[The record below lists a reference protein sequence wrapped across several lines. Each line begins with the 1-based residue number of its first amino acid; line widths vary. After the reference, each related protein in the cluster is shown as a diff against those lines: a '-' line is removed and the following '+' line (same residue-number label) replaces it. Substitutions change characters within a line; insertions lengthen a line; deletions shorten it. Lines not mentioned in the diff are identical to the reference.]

1 MNELRCKKCGSTLEK
16 QGETYICPACRSSYE
31 ADSAH
36 SYTEELVRILDEQK
50 QEAVANLRMQL
61 WKAFNEEFYDLEEI
75 KRLAKGIKSYLPN
88 DFFANFCDFA
98 SDKNS
103 RSLNKF
109 LLDTDVVKY
118 RDYVWDILGFLMR
131 PLRGENLL
139 AVNDLLERIRKAEL
153 DIDKF
158 NYYNKLLIKKSEELD
173 KGVYVV
179 TLPRDVFVAYSSKD
193 MAKVEELVETLEEQK
208 ISCFVATRNLQHG
221 AIQYYDVELKKAMD
235 SCKTVVFVSSSNS
248 RNRACDALK
257 IELPY
262 IKQKDIEAAP
272 GVYRHDYEKMPKEYK
287 KPRVEYLI
295 SEHKNT
301 AGDRLVEEFFAGYE
315 YCYNVGT
322 VAERILKFIATPAMG
337 NIKYC
342 VACGS
347 ENAKRVKYCSECGGQ
362 EFVDTCEEYEEKQR
376 LKQERALRE
385 AEAVRKAEAE
395 AATLRAKL
403 EAFSKAEEERKK
415 AEADRLRVEEEKKK
429 VEADRLRIEEEKK
442 KAETDRLRA
451 EVERL
456 KAEATKTVA
465 KPVNEVA
472 INRIKETESKP
483 VAKAVPIQP
492 KQSAASYPFSSTT
505 GDYKIKNN
513 ELVKYTGKGGNVVI
527 PNGVISIGEKAFYGC
542 LGLTS
547 ITIPNS
553 VTSIRGDAF
562 ESCGALA
569 RVTIPNSVKS
579 IKQGAFSNCSSLTS
593 ILIPDSVTNIGLAV
607 FCGCSGLE
615 SITVDKGNKKYHS
628 AGNCLI
634 ETESKTLIAGCK
646 NSIIPSDGSVTNI
659 GNSAFAGCR
668 GIKSITIP
676 DSVTGIGGY
685 AFSGC
690 SGLKEISIPNGVI
703 SINQGVF
710 RNCNSLTS
718 ITIPNSVT
726 SIGESTFI
734 LCSAN
739 IYCHCKKPLFWPK
752 GWDKSLKGRIIWDT

>member
-61 WKAFNEEFYDLEEI
+61 WKAFNEEYYDLEEI

-88 DFFANFCDFA
+88 DFFANFCDLA

-103 RSLNKF
+103 RKLSKF
-109 LLDTDVVKY
+109 LYSIDVIQQH
-118 RDYVWDILGFLMR
+118 DYICDILGFLMR
-131 PLRGENLL
+131 PLREKNLL
-139 AVNDLLERIRKAEL
+139 AVNDLLVRIRKAEL
-153 DIDKF
+153 DRDKF
-158 NYYNKLLIKKSEELD
+158 NYYNDLLIKKSEELK
-173 KGVYVV
+173 KGVYEV

-193 MAKVEELVETLEEQK
+193 MAEVEELVETLEEQN
-208 ISCFVATRNLQHG
+208 ISCFVAARNLQHG
-221 AIQYYDVELKKAMD
+221 AIQYYDVKLKKAMD

-248 RNRACDALK
+248 RNRDCDALTL
-257 IELPY
+257 ELPY

-272 GVYRHDYEKMPKEYK
+272 GVYRHDYEKMPIEYK

-315 YCYNVGT
+315 YCYNVEA
-322 VAERILKFIATPAMG
+322 VAKRILDFIATPAMG
-337 NIKYC
+337 NIQYC
-342 VACGS
+342 VACGA
-347 ENAKRVKYCSECGGQ
+347 ENAKKVKYCSECGGQ
-362 EFVDTCEEYEEKQR
+362 EFVPTKEEYEKKQR

-385 AEAVRKAEAE
+385 AEAVRKAEEERKKAEAE
-395 AATLRAKL
+395 AATLRAEL
-403 EAFSKAEEERKK
+403 
-415 AEADRLRVEEEKKK
+415 
-429 VEADRLRIEEEKK
+429 
-442 KAETDRLRA
+442 
-451 EVERL
+451 ERL

-492 KQSAASYPFSSTT
+492 KQSASSYPFSSTT

-527 PNGVISIGEKAFYGC
+527 PNGVTSIGGKAFYGC

-607 FCGCSGLE
+607 FSGCSGLE

-646 NSIIPSDGSVTNI
+646 NSIIPSDGSVTSI

-710 RNCNSLTS
+710 RNCNSLKS
-718 ITIPNSVT
+718 IIIPNTVT

-734 LCSAN
+734 LCPAN

-752 GWDKSLKGRIIWDT
+752 GWDKSLKGRIIWDK